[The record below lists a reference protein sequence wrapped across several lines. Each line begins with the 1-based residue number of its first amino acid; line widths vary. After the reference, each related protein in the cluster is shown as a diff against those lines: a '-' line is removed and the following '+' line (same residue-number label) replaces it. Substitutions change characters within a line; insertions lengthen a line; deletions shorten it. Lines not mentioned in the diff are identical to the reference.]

1 MILPR
6 RAKAGQHS
14 LLKRHTGYEEA
25 REIDSM
31 LKRRVVLVQ

>member
-1 MILPR
+1 MIPSSR
-6 RAKAGQHS
+6 TKAGPRS
-14 LLKRHTGYEEA
+14 LLNRHTWLEEG